1 MTAIIILAF
10 ALSRTLM
17 FPLIAQPLSLGL
29 AIMIST
35 LLICILRA
43 ALLSA
48 WYAYILFLIYVGG
61 LLVIFAYVAALS
73 PNVLFGGAFTLVFFF
88 IIVFIFSCILYFYP
102 FTDYRETIY
111 YRNFSRNKNLKRHGI
126 ELVRPR
132 SISILV
138 GLGTI
143 LLINL
148 VAVIKISYYQHSS
161 LRPFIKN
168 R

>member
-10 ALSRTLM
+10 TLSRTLM

-29 AIMIST
+29 AIMVST
-35 LLICILRA
+35 LLICILSA
-43 ALLSA
+43 IFLSA

-73 PNVLFGGAFTLVFFF
+73 PNVLFGGAFPLIFFLT
-88 IIVFIFSCILYFYP
+88 IAFIFSSIVYFYP
-102 FTDYRETIY
+102 LTDYRQVMDY
-111 YRNFSRNKNLKRHGI
+111 KDFSGGKNLKTHGV
-126 ELVRPR
+126 ELVSPR
-132 SISILV
+132 YISILV
-138 GLGTI
+138 GLGII

-161 LRPFIKN
+161 LRPFIKT
-168 R
+168 